1 MTNLKPARAGG
12 SVLATM
18 IDLARCSTQQRIV
31 LAGTAATQRMV
42 ELHRRG
48 YRRVATTATCGLP
61 RGQYDV
67 ALVEWQL
74 HSITALEATLDWL
87 VHFLCPAGVLVIWID
102 AEESS
107 GQRKLTSMLEKLGF
121 HVEVGTRCDSG
132 IAISALRRDARLAIA
147 A

>member
-1 MTNLKPARAGG
+1 MAGG
-12 SVLATM
+12 SILATM
-18 IDLARCSTQQRIV
+18 IDLARCTTRHRII
-31 LAGTAATQRMV
+31 LAGAAVPQRLL

-48 YRRVATTATCGLP
+48 YRRVAATATCGLP

-67 ALVEWQL
+67 AMVDWQL

-107 GQRKLTSMLEKLGF
+107 RQRKLRLMLEKLGF
-121 HVEVGTRCDSG
+121 QVEVGTRCDAG
-132 IAISALRRDARLAIA
+132 IAISALRRDARFAIA

>member
-1 MTNLKPARAGG
+1 MTNPKPTLGGG
-12 SVLATM
+12 SILATM
-18 IDLARCSTQQRIV
+18 IDLARCTTHDRII
-31 LAGTAATQRMV
+31 LAGTAAPQRML

-61 RGQYDV
+61 HGQYDV
-67 ALVEWQL
+67 ALVGWQL

-87 VHFLCPAGVLVIWID
+87 VHFLCSDGVLVIWID

-107 GQRKLTSMLEKLGF
+107 GQRKLRSMLEKLGF
-121 HVEVGTRCDSG
+121 RVEVGTRCDAG
-132 IAISALRRDARLAIA
+132 IAISAVRGDARLRVA